1 MKRGEIWWITN
12 DGQLGCEQRGI
23 RPALIVSNDL
33 CNTHS
38 PVIQMVPLTCARKK
52 PMPTHVVF
60 TLDGRRSTIMCEQI
74 CAVDK
79 GRIQK
84 FKGKISPD
92 TMRLVERAM
101 RIQLGMEGV

>member
-12 DGQLGCEQRGI
+12 DGATGCEQRGI

-52 PMPTHVVF
+52 PLPTHVVF

-79 GRIQK
+79 DRLTLR
-84 FKGKISPD
+84 KGEADEK
-92 TMRLVERAM
+92 TMRAVERAM
-101 RIQLGMEGV
+101 RIQLGMEGI